1 MCRSKAKVTLTGCR
15 LPLRT
20 ALFVQKN
27 SGGEIVKNS
36 RKTILI
42 LACLGAICLLVFGL
56 TACNNSS
63 PHIHNYV
70 NLECVNCGETSTE
83 CFSFTL
89 LRDGTYEITVKNANN
104 LPSNIKIPAI
114 YNKKAVTS
122 IGSYAFS
129 GCSSL
134 TSIEIPNSVTLI
146 GERAFGVCG
155 SLTLVVIPDSVTSI
169 GSGAFNGCSGLTSV
183 VIGNSV
189 TSIGSYAFFDCY
201 KLVEVINNSPYITV
215 AKGDLSNGF
224 IGYYALSV
232 SNCDVSYISKLSNDN
247 GFIIY
252 TDNSE
257 KILVGYT
264 GSETNLVLPN
274 YITKINRYAFS
285 ACSGLTSV
293 EIPNSI
299 TSIGDRA
306 FYDCSSLTSVVIPNS
321 VTLIGERAFG
331 GCSSLTSV
339 VIGNSVTSIGGYAF
353 WWCVSLTSVEI
364 GDSVTSIG
372 ESAFYGCSNLKEVNC
387 LGTIDQWAQIEF
399 GDYDA
404 NPLYYTKQLKIN
416 GEVVTEVNLTTA
428 TKIGSYAFY
437 RCGGLTSVVIPNS
450 VTTISERA
458 FYGCSRLTSIEIPN
472 SVTSIGEGAFANC
485 IGLTSVV
492 IGDSVTSIG
501 DRAFCYCFN
510 LTSVIVSENNQC
522 YSSYNGDLY
531 NKDKTTLINYAM
543 GKSKTS
549 PEFSIPYGVTSIGD
563 WAFDGCSSL
572 TSVVIPNSV
581 TSIGNYAFNGCNG
594 LTSVEIPNSVTSIGE
609 RAFGSCYGLTSV
621 VIPNSATSIG
631 NYAFYCCYSLTSV
644 VIGDSVTSIG
654 ERAFGHCTKLKN
666 IYYAGTQ
673 EEWDKITKNR
683 DWDCYAVDYT
693 ITYNYKGE

>member
-1 MCRSKAKVTLTGCR
+1 MTGCR

-224 IGYYALSV
+224 IGYYA
-232 SNCDVSYISKLSNDN
+232 
-247 GFIIY
+247 
-252 TDNSE
+252 
-257 KILVGYT
+257 
-264 GSETNLVLPN
+264 
-274 YITKINRYAFS
+274 
-285 ACSGLTSV
+285 
-293 EIPNSI
+293 
-299 TSIGDRA
+299 
-306 FYDCSSLTSVVIPNS
+306 
-321 VTLIGERAFG
+321 
-331 GCSSLTSV
+331 
-339 VIGNSVTSIGGYAF
+339 
-353 WWCVSLTSVEI
+353 
-364 GDSVTSIG
+364 
-372 ESAFYGCSNLKEVNC
+372 
-387 LGTIDQWAQIEF
+387 
-399 GDYDA
+399 
-404 NPLYYTKQLKIN
+404 
-416 GEVVTEVNLTTA
+416 
-428 TKIGSYAFY
+428 
-437 RCGGLTSVVIPNS
+437 
-450 VTTISERA
+450 
-458 FYGCSRLTSIEIPN
+458 
-472 SVTSIGEGAFANC
+472 
-485 IGLTSVV
+485 
-492 IGDSVTSIG
+492 
-501 DRAFCYCFN
+501 
-510 LTSVIVSENNQC
+510 
-522 YSSYNGDLY
+522 
-531 NKDKTTLINYAM
+531 
-543 GKSKTS
+543 
-549 PEFSIPYGVTSIGD
+549 
-563 WAFDGCSSL
+563 
-572 TSVVIPNSV
+572 
-581 TSIGNYAFNGCNG
+581 
-594 LTSVEIPNSVTSIGE
+594 
-609 RAFGSCYGLTSV
+609 
-621 VIPNSATSIG
+621 
-631 NYAFYCCYSLTSV
+631 
-644 VIGDSVTSIG
+644 
-654 ERAFGHCTKLKN
+654 
-666 IYYAGTQ
+666 
-673 EEWDKITKNR
+673 
-683 DWDCYAVDYT
+683 
-693 ITYNYKGE
+693 